1 MSASWKTTTT
11 TLKPIRM
18 RENDTSVYNDG
29 FHIALLALPEVGE
42 EDSIW
47 GIARRLA
54 NAFQFAPDRA
64 VKSTIAWLDG
74 GPIENRDL
82 GPFNRADL
90 EHELSD
96 YMADASTEVFHKG
109 RSKIEFE
116 MLVHS
121 DLPAAESIVNYEG
134 FCKLLNYV
142 KHATSPPPHGFRI
155 SSVSTVRDR
164 NDNCVVYPSPDYILH
179 QLSVIYNHWKRYRA
193 IAPGFAAVVAM
204 AALTNLHP
212 FTDGNGRVAR
222 IVFNWTLNQNR
233 AQPVYLPIYE
243 LSALSRC
250 GYLVRLRQAQY
261 HSKWVPLFQ
270 FLLLCSEKLFYD
282 GSVNLVSPQPP

>member
-1 MSASWKTTTT
+1 
-11 TLKPIRM
+11 M
-18 RENDTSVYNDG
+18 REKGASVYNDG
-29 FHIALLALPEVGE
+29 FHTALLALPEVGE
-42 EDSIW
+42 EGSIRS
-47 GIARRLA
+47 IARRLA
-54 NAFQFAPDRA
+54 NAFQFAPDCA
-64 VKSTIAWLDG
+64 IKSTIAWLDG
-74 GPIENRDL
+74 DPIANRDL

-109 RSKIEFE
+109 RSKIEFD

-121 DLPAAESIVNYEG
+121 DLPAAESIVDYEG
-134 FCKLLNYV
+134 FSKFLNCV

-164 NDNCVVYPSPDYILH
+164 NGNRIVYPSPNYVIP
-179 QLSVIYNHWKRYRA
+179 QLSVIYNHWRRYRE

-212 FTDGNGRVAR
+212 FMDGNGRVAR

-233 AQPVYLPIYE
+233 ARPLYLPIYE

-261 HSKWVPLFQ
+261 HSEWAPLFR
-270 FLLLCSEKLFYD
+270 FLLLCSERLFYD
-282 GSVNLVSPQPP
+282 GSLNLDQRGSSPGSAGW